1 MAVTVFSRVGA
12 RLKFAHMDL
21 DALRLEL
28 ARRYSMHADPRALA
42 ALAADE
48 RIQRPDVEVLVAIAD
63 VLAVPVDALL
73 DVRAVGMP
81 PNGGAAD
88 GDTARN
94 DVSARSAPPVI
105 PDARVGDDAL
115 LDPAR
120 EERLRALTRV
130 RDAERALT
138 EAEARE
144 LDELFDAVGRA
155 LVARNI
161 DAYAEA
167 KAISRAK
174 ARDEIIT
181 VVNDAA
187 AFAAELE
194 RSPDLMAAEVAAA
207 QAARVGREE

>member
-1 MAVTVFSRVGA
+1 MAVAVFSRVGA

-28 ARRYSMHADPRALA
+28 ARRYSMQVDPRALA

-48 RIQRPDVEVLVAIAD
+48 RIQRPDVEVLVAIAG

-73 DVRAVGMP
+73 DVHAAGMP

-88 GDTARN
+88 DGTVRDG
-94 DVSARSAPPVI
+94 VSPSPI
-105 PDARVGDDAL
+105 PDAREREDAL

-144 LDELFDAVGRA
+144 LNELLDAAGRV

-167 KAISRAK
+167 KDISRAQ
-174 ARDEIIT
+174 ARGAIMA

-194 RSPDLMAAEVAAA
+194 RNPDLMAAEVAAA